1 MQHRGC
7 SGMRGESWRR
17 AERPYE
23 HRERAGALSSRPS
36 RASRMALPLL
46 ASLTLILVW
55 GLSSITITGVPAA
68 RASGNATVAIIVPQ
82 PDGSGNAQGPVG
94 AYVSIS
100 AQSLNAQDTY
110 VIGVGLAPGGC
121 NAQFIP
127 SGSQGVAPDA
137 NGNLVTTIIWP
148 SAANA
153 VGSSYYICVLD
164 HSQPASQPIQSTGY
178 YTVRAGSPPSISI
191 APAPLQNGTP
201 GPIPPQGSNRYYA
214 GSQITITGQNYVPG
228 GEPLAVHLLSGPP
241 TDQNDILNAPT
252 LPPTDNST
260 IVADP
265 NGSFTTTVALP
276 APQGALP
283 AKFYVY
289 VVSQDQQQFQGGT
302 TYPSLIADK
311 SITIVSPPAP
321 TPTVTV
327 APTSTPAQPPASPPA
342 SNGPKNLGAV
352 IGLGVTSAL
361 LFIIGVIL
369 LASAASMPRPRP

>member
-1 MQHRGC
+1 C

-17 AERPYE
+17 GGRPNE
-23 HRERAGALSSRPS
+23 HRERAGALSSR
-36 RASRMALPLL
+36 ALRMALPLL
-46 ASLTLILVW
+46 ASLALILVW
-55 GLSSITITGVPAA
+55 GLASITLAKVPAA

-82 PDGSGNAQGPVG
+82 PDSSGNARGPVG

-100 AQSLNAQDTY
+100 AQNLNAQDTY
-110 VIGVGLAPGGC
+110 VIGVGLSSVGC
-121 NAQFIP
+121 SAQFIP
-127 SGSQGVAPDA
+127 SGSQGVAPDT

-153 VGSSYYICVLD
+153 VGSSYYICVQD
-164 HSQPASQPIQSTGY
+164 HSQPGSPAIQSTDT
-178 YTVRAGSPPSISI
+178 YTVRAGNPPSISI
-191 APAPLQNGTP
+191 APAALPNGTP
-201 GPIPPQGSNRYYA
+201 GPIPPQGSNSYYA

-228 GEPLAVHLLSGPP
+228 GEPLAIHLLSRPP

-276 APQGALP
+276 VPQTSLP

-311 SITIVSPPAP
+311 SITIVAQPSP

-327 APTSTPAQPPASPPA
+327 APTSTPAHTVTTTNND
-342 SNGPKNLGAV
+342 NGPPNLGAV